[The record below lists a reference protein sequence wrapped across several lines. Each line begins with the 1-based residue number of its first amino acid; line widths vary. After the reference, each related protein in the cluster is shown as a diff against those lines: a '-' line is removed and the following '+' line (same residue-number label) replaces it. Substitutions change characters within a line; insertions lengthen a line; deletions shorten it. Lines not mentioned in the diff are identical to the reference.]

1 MQNEPNKQA
10 LRDVTKVV
18 LLSLLPMGIVS
29 AYIYFFGI
37 NIPFWDQWETVS
49 LLMKQHQGTL
59 TLTDLLAQ
67 HNEHRPFFPRLIWI
81 ALAEL
86 TDYNVKAE
94 QWTNLFIAGVVFVFF
109 IHRTIRTWKEYNVT
123 VPPALI
129 PLLSLLVFNL
139 GHRESWLQGFQTVMF
154 LGMACVVVGLF
165 LIGENSRITFVIALV
180 LGIIATY
187 SMVNGLLYWPIGLVV
202 LFFTASPETKAV
214 RVISWLVC
222 SSLCIGLFFGNWN
235 STATI
240 DTSYLLTH
248 VFEWPVW
255 ILSFLGAP
263 VLAFWYVAWIFGIL
277 SLGLYILVIRK
288 ASKGNLWKPMIP
300 YLAIAVFVLI
310 TSFLISI
317 GRMEFGLRQS
327 TVSRYLTLSV
337 WYWAALLVLL
347 PLLNLRPVHVHVL
360 NVSLTV
366 CLVFL
371 TIAGGWVGYI
381 RLHQRILP
389 AYEAVVT
396 GQTIRDDVLS
406 NLYPT
411 PSTILPRIDFL
422 RENKLSAWSEV
433 R

>member
-1 MQNEPNKQA
+1 MISRKI
-10 LRDVTKVV
+10 L
-18 LLSLLPMGIVS
+18 LLSLLPFGLVA
-29 AYIYFFGI
+29 AYIYFFGL

-59 TLTDLLAQ
+59 TFADLFAQ

-81 ALAEL
+81 ALAEW
-86 TDYNVKAE
+86 TRYNVKAE

-109 IHRTIRTWKEYNVT
+109 IQRAIRTWREYDLT
-123 VPPALI
+123 VPPSLI

-139 GHRESWLQGFQTVMF
+139 GHRESWLQGFQTIMF
-154 LGMACVVVGLF
+154 LGMACIVAGLF
-165 LIGENSRITFVIALV
+165 LVAENAWGTFVSAMV
-180 LGIIATY
+180 LGVIATY

-202 LFFTASPETKAV
+202 VFFTATSESKAA
-214 RVISWLVC
+214 RIILWLVC
-222 SSLCIGLFFGNWN
+222 SSLCMGLFLDHWT

-240 DTSYLLTH
+240 DLPYLFTH
-248 VFEWPVW
+248 FFAWLLW
-255 ILSFLGAP
+255 ILNFLGAP
-263 VLAFWYVAWIFGIL
+263 LLAFWYVAWIFGGL
-277 SLGLYILVIRK
+277 SVGLYILILTK
-288 ASKGNLWKPMIP
+288 AIKANFWKPMIP

-310 TSFLISI
+310 TTLLVSV

-337 WYWAALLVLL
+337 WYWASLLVLL
-347 PLLNLRPVHVHVL
+347 PLVNLRPSHLRVL
-360 NVSLTV
+360 NLLFTV

-389 AYEAVVT
+389 AYEAVT
-396 GQTIRDDVLS
+396 EGQAIQEETLS
-406 NLYPT
+406 NIYPD
-411 PSTILPRIDFL
+411 PNAIQPRIDFL
-422 RENKLSAWSEV
+422 REHKLSAWSEA